1 MLKLNASYQKKV
13 PAQQE
18 YSSKCFHA
26 SIEVELPD
34 GLNEDQLKQR
44 IHSTFELVK
53 NSVETEL
60 NGKPVTTGATAPVQ
74 ALQTNGTGNGNGSSN
89 GNTKNGGLPASK
101 KQVTYLLDLAK
112 MNAADLGPVLRKYNA
127 GSAYDL
133 TREQCSQL
141 IDQIRG

>member
-13 PAQQE
+13 PAEQE

-34 GLNEDQLKQR
+34 GLSEDQLKQR

-60 NGKPVTTGATAPVQ
+60 NGKPVTAVATGPGQT
-74 ALQTNGTGNGNGSSN
+74 LQSNGNGNGAGN

-112 MNAADLGPVLRKYNA
+112 MNATDLGPALRKYNA

-133 TREQCSQL
+133 NREQCSQL

>member
-13 PAQQE
+13 PADVE
-18 YSSKCFHA
+18 FSSKCFHA

-34 GLNEDQLKQR
+34 GLTEDQLKQR

-60 NGKPVTTGATAPVQ
+60 NGKSITAVATAPVQ
-74 ALQTNGTGNGNGSSN
+74 ALQTNGNGNGTGN

-112 MNAADLGPVLRKYNA
+112 MNAADLGPVLRKFNA

>member
-13 PAQQE
+13 PAEQE

-34 GLNEDQLKQR
+34 GLTEDQLKQR

-53 NSVETEL
+53 TSVETEL
-60 NGKPVTTGATAPVQ
+60 NGKPVSVNAQVPQ
-74 ALQTNGTGNGNGSSN
+74 PNGNGNGN

-112 MNAADLGPVLRKYNA
+112 MNATDLGPALRKYNA

-133 TREQCSQL
+133 NREQCSQL

>member
-13 PAQQE
+13 PAEQE

-53 NSVETEL
+53 NSVESEL
-60 NGKPVTTGATAPVQ
+60 NSKAAAVSIAPAQPTQ
-74 ALQTNGTGNGNGSSN
+74 ANGNG
-89 GNTKNGGLPASK
+89 KNANLPATK
-101 KQVTYLLDLAK
+101 KQVTYLMDLAK
-112 MNAADLGPVLRKYNA
+112 EKAVDITPQLRKLNA

-133 TREQCSQL
+133 TREQCSQM
-141 IDQIRG
+141 IDQIR

>member
-13 PAQQE
+13 PAEQE

-26 SIEVELPD
+26 SIEIELPD
-34 GLNEDQLKQR
+34 GLSEDQLKQR

-53 NSVETEL
+53 SSVETEL
-60 NGKPVTTGATAPVQ
+60 NGKTAAAVTPAQPTQ
-74 ALQTNGTGNGNGSSN
+74 ANGNG
-89 GNTKNGGLPASK
+89 KNANMPATK
-101 KQVTYLLDLAK
+101 KQVSYLLDIAK
-112 MNAADLGPVLRKYNA
+112 EKAVDITPYLRRCNA

-141 IDQIRG
+141 IDQIK

>member
-13 PAQQE
+13 PAEQE

-26 SIEVELPD
+26 SIEIELPD
-34 GLNEDQLKQR
+34 GLNEDQLKHR

-60 NGKPVTTGATAPVQ
+60 NGKPATAGAGPAQ
-74 ALQTNGTGNGNGSSN
+74 APQANGNG
-89 GNTKNGGLPASK
+89 KNGGMPATK
-101 KQVTYLLDLAK
+101 KQVTYLLDIAK
-112 MNAADLGPVLRKYNA
+112 EKAVDITPFLRRLNA

-133 TREQCSQL
+133 TREQCSQM
-141 IDQIRG
+141 IDQIR

>member
-13 PAQQE
+13 PAEQE

-26 SIEVELPD
+26 SIEIELPD

-44 IHSTFELVK
+44 IHNTFELVK

-60 NGKPVTTGATAPVQ
+60 NGKPAAVASAPAQPPQ
-74 ALQTNGTGNGNGSSN
+74 ANGNGNG
-89 GNTKNGGLPASK
+89 KNGSLPATK
-101 KQVTYLLDLAK
+101 KQVTYLLDIAK
-112 MNAADLGPVLRKYNA
+112 EKAVDITPQLRRCNA

-141 IDQIRG
+141 IDQIK

>member
-13 PAQQE
+13 PAEQE

-34 GLNEDQLKQR
+34 GLTEDQLKQR

-60 NGKPVTTGATAPVQ
+60 NGKTVTVPVAAPAQAT
-74 ALQTNGTGNGNGSSN
+74 QTN

-112 MNAADLGPVLRKYNA
+112 MHAADLGPALRRFNA

>member
-13 PAQQE
+13 PAEQE

-34 GLNEDQLKQR
+34 GLTEDQLKQR

-60 NGKPVTTGATAPVQ
+60 NGKPVTVNGHSQSPMPPNGNGNSNGNGNG
-74 ALQTNGTGNGNGSSN
+74 NGTGNG
-89 GNTKNGGLPASK
+89 KNGGFPASK
-101 KQVTYLLDLAK
+101 KQVSYLLDLAK
-112 MNAADLGPVLRKYNA
+112 MKAVDLGPALRRYNA
-127 GSAYDL
+127 GS
-133 TREQCSQL
+133 E
-141 IDQIRG
+141 

>member
-13 PAQQE
+13 PAEQE

-34 GLNEDQLKQR
+34 GLTEDQLKQR
-44 IHSTFELVK
+44 IHSTFDLVK

-60 NGKPVTTGATAPVQ
+60 NGKPVTAVASAQGQASQQNGNGA
-74 ALQTNGTGNGNGSSN
+74 GNGNS
-89 GNTKNGGLPASK
+89 KNGGLPASK

>member
-13 PAQQE
+13 PAEQE

-34 GLNEDQLKQR
+34 GLTEDQLKQR

-60 NGKPVTTGATAPVQ
+60 NGKPVAAN
-74 ALQTNGTGNGNGSSN
+74 AQTQPPQSNGNGNG
-89 GNTKNGGLPASK
+89 KNGGLPASK

-112 MNAADLGPVLRKYNA
+112 MHAADLGPALRRFNA

>member
-13 PAQQE
+13 PAEQE

-26 SIEVELPD
+26 SIEIELPD

-60 NGKPVTTGATAPVQ
+60 NGKPAIAGAGPAAQAP
-74 ALQTNGTGNGNGSSN
+74 ANGNG
-89 GNTKNGGLPASK
+89 KNGGMPATK
-101 KQVTYLLDLAK
+101 KQVTYLLDIAK
-112 MNAADLGPVLRKYNA
+112 EKAVDITPFLRRLNA

-133 TREQCSQL
+133 TREQCSRM
-141 IDQIRG
+141 IDQIR

>member
-13 PAQQE
+13 PAELE

-34 GLNEDQLKQR
+34 GLTEDQLKQR

-60 NGKPVTTGATAPVQ
+60 NGKPVVTNAQ
-74 ALQTNGTGNGNGSSN
+74 AQQPMPNGNGNG
-89 GNTKNGGLPASK
+89 KNGGLPASK

-112 MNAADLGPVLRKYNA
+112 MNAVDLGPALRKYNA

-133 TREQCSQL
+133 TREQCSQM

>member
-13 PAQQE
+13 PAEQE

-34 GLNEDQLKQR
+34 GLTEDQLKQR

-60 NGKPVTTGATAPVQ
+60 NGKPVTANAQAQQPVP
-74 ALQTNGTGNGNGSSN
+74 NGNGN

-112 MNAADLGPVLRKYNA
+112 MHAADLGPALRRFNA

>member
-13 PAQQE
+13 PADVE
-18 YSSKCFHA
+18 FSSKCFHA

-34 GLNEDQLKQR
+34 GLTEDQLKQR

-60 NGKPVTTGATAPVQ
+60 NGKPVTVNAQAQQPVP
-74 ALQTNGTGNGNGSSN
+74 NGNGNG
-89 GNTKNGGLPASK
+89 KNGGLPASK

-112 MNAADLGPVLRKYNA
+112 MHAADLGPALRRFNA

>member
-13 PAQQE
+13 PAEQE

-34 GLNEDQLKQR
+34 GLTEDQLKQR

-60 NGKPVTTGATAPVQ
+60 NGKPGSVNDQAPQ
-74 ALQTNGTGNGNGSSN
+74 SNGNGNGN
-89 GNTKNGGLPASK
+89 GNSKNGGLPASR

-112 MNAADLGPVLRKYNA
+112 MNAADLGPVLRKFNA

>member
-13 PAQQE
+13 PAEQE

-26 SIEVELPD
+26 SIEIELPD
-34 GLNEDQLKQR
+34 GLSEDQLKQR

-60 NGKPVTTGATAPVQ
+60 NGKTATAITPVQ
-74 ALQTNGTGNGNGSSN
+74 PPQANGNVN
-89 GNTKNGGLPASK
+89 GKNANLPATK
-101 KQVTYLLDLAK
+101 KQVTYLMDLAK
-112 MNAADLGPVLRKYNA
+112 EKAVDITPQLRRCNA

-141 IDQIRG
+141 IDQIK

>member
-13 PAQQE
+13 PAELE

-34 GLNEDQLKQR
+34 GLTEDQLKQR

-60 NGKPVTTGATAPVQ
+60 NGKPVTVNAQAQQPVP
-74 ALQTNGTGNGNGSSN
+74 NGNGNG
-89 GNTKNGGLPASK
+89 KNGGLPASK

-112 MNAADLGPVLRKYNA
+112 MNAVDLGPALRKYSA

-133 TREQCSQL
+133 TREQCSQM